1 MIKRYPFPQS
11 TLWKILFVGF
21 VFSLLYLVRESQ
33 VSCYL
38 LGFYK
43 AQFLTFGITALA
55 ATAFL
60 VVQRQ
65 QLREILLNPRLPI
78 ALTLCLTILIPMA
91 AKQDWQMMYF
101 NIVFCILLAVLLT
114 YFVSCRQ
121 VALVYVGIVTVLAVF
136 SLVTSYGLRF
146 LADRGILV
154 PPLFSND
161 YEAEFYNYILSFV
174 SVTFAKERNFGIFR
188 EPGVYQFFLFLALY
202 LNNYYTDW
210 KKEAHMWIVNGILV
224 ITMLSTF
231 ATGGV
236 AATGL
241 FVWAVYFDKKVYK
254 SKIGRV
260 LTVCVLGLTAAAGA
274 CILIFK
280 PRVYDILYL
289 MVLKLFTVNAS
300 LSDRLDSIRF
310 NLEVIQWTPLVGR
323 DVSYIL
329 HTVTHNTSSSTI
341 LFGILGVV
349 SGWLNLIGW
358 FCFVRRGCRK
368 LWVTLLCFLGLLV
381 TFNTQNFI
389 TDPFFWLFPIMV
401 MTEDILLWLARIGQK
416 RDKS

>member
-1 MIKRYPFPQS
+1 MIKSYSFPQ
-11 TLWKILFVGF
+11 TRLWKTLFAIF
-21 VFSLLYLVRESQ
+21 LFAILYLVRESQ

-43 AQFLTFGITALA
+43 AQFLTFGLTALSA
-55 ATAFL
+55 AAFL
-60 VVQRQ
+60 IVHRKH
-65 QLREILLNPRLPI
+65 LREILLNPRVPI
-78 ALTLCLTILIPMA
+78 CIVYCLMILAPMA
-91 AKQDWQMMYF
+91 AKRDWQMMYF
-101 NIVFCILLAVLLT
+101 SIVYCILLAVLLS

-121 VALVYVGIVTVLAVF
+121 ISKVYVCIVTALAVF

-154 PPLFSND
+154 PPTFAND
-161 YEAEFYNYILSFV
+161 YDAEFYNYIFSFV
-174 SVTFAKERNFGIFR
+174 SITFAKERNFGIFR

-202 LNNYYTDW
+202 LNNYHTDW
-210 KKEAHMWIVNGILV
+210 EKESHMWIVSGILTV
-224 ITMLSTF
+224 TMLSTF

-241 FVWAVYFDKKVYK
+241 FVLALYFDKKVYRT
-254 SKIGRV
+254 KIGRI
-260 LTVCVLGLTAAAGA
+260 LTVSILALLAVVGA
-274 CILIFK
+274 YILICK

-310 NLEVIQWTPLVGR
+310 NLHVIKWTPLVGR
-323 DVSYIL
+323 DVAYIL

-341 LFGILGVV
+341 LFGILGVI

-358 FCFVRRGCRK
+358 FALVWKNKRHILVNLACFV
-368 LWVTLLCFLGLLV
+368 GLLI

-389 TDPFFWLFPIMV
+389 ADPFFWLFPM
-401 MTEDILLWLARIGQK
+401 MALTEYLLARIEALRQK
-416 RDKS
+416 RLNP